1 MGEDIRNLRA
11 LLTPAEQML
20 RIRDI
25 VIGYEDQQEAIN
37 KLAEYLQSTD
47 QIQEHLRDLESRA
60 WIRETEFQS
69 QVPVIG
75 RMIVAIRNFW
85 NWMSTKWYILPIL
98 QQQNSFN
105 AAVVQMI
112 RDLWNCNNMLLAAV
126 SSLQSRIEKLE
137 NLLTNQDTTNY
148 R

>member
-148 R
+148 G